1 MKKIVGILLFVM
13 FFALGILCDKSDK
26 HICLDVDSDKHIG
39 LSLLCFLGAMFCLI
53 TDKRA
58 GSS

>member
-26 HICLDVDSDKHIG
+26 HICL
-39 LSLLCFLGAMFCLI
+39 SLLCFLGAMFCLI
-53 TDKRA
+53 TDKHYE
-58 GSS
+58 